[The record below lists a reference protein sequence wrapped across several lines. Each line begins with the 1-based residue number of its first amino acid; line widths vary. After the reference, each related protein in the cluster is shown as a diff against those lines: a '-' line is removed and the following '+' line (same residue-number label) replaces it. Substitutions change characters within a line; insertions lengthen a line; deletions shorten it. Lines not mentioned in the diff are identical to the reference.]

1 VQPVF
6 EGGSGSVA
14 PSLLI
19 VGGVRSGKSR
29 FAVERLSPDARI
41 VFVATAEA
49 RDESMAKRIAR
60 HRAERPSRW
69 STVEAP
75 FDLVATLQGLEGT
88 CDGILVD
95 CLTLWVSNLLLRG
108 DRDDA
113 ILEQVEA
120 LAGLLGR
127 LHSSITLVS
136 NEVGEGVHPETA
148 MGLRFRDLLGSAN
161 QRVAAACDTVVLMVA
176 GIPLT
181 VKPPPVRA

>member
-1 VQPVF
+1 M
-6 EGGSGSVA
+6 A

-19 VGGVRSGKSR
+19 VGGARSGKSR
-29 FAVERLSPDARI
+29 FAVERLSRDARI

-60 HRAERPSRW
+60 HRADRPLRW
-69 STVEAP
+69 STVEEP
-75 FDLVATLQGLEGT
+75 FDLVPALRALEGT

-113 ILEQVEA
+113 ILEQAEA
-120 LAGLLGR
+120 LAALLGR
-127 LHSSITLVS
+127 RLPSITLVS

-148 MGLRFRDLLGSAN
+148 MGLRFRDLLGSVN
-161 QRVAAACDTVVLMVA
+161 QRVAAACDMVVLMVA

-181 VKPPPVRA
+181 VKTPPVRT